1 MRLLAYFFCHASE
14 FPQLQGSRSGRIRR
28 EELQIVAD
36 ELLREVDAAAIDTA
50 NVSIASAL
58 EHLCT
63 LEDALIA
70 LWQYA
75 DRPYPDPP

>member
-1 MRLLAYFFCHASE
+1 M
-14 FPQLQGSRSGRIRR
+14 RR

-75 DRPYPDPP
+75 DRP